1 MSKFETFNFFLGMAL
16 LGVALVHLVVAV
28 IGRVVGG

>member
-1 MSKFETFNFFLGMAL
+1 MSKFETFNFFLGLTL
-16 LGVALVHLVVAV
+16 LGVALVRLIVTV